1 MAQAPM
7 PMPMPP
13 AGGADPTGGMMGG
26 ADPSGDADSDDNVLV
41 TICSDGQGGYTVYAG
56 DEPEEG
62 SGADMSEDDA
72 DLGPDAGA
80 PAPGGGAPAPEGQ
93 PADSVGSALKIAMD
107 MLNAAKSSAGA
118 PGDADSQFAAGF
130 SGSQSP
136 TPASGPAQKY

>member
-7 PMPMPP
+7 PMPPMP
-13 AGGADPTGGMMGG
+13 AGGDPTGGMMG
-26 ADPSGDADSDDNVLV
+26 ADPSAGGDADSDDNVLV

-72 DLGPDAGA
+72 DLGSDASA
-80 PAPGGGAPAPEGQ
+80 PAPGGAAPQGQ
-93 PADSVGSALKIAMD
+93 PADSVGAALKIAMD
-107 MLNAAKSSAGA
+107 ILNAAKSSEGA
-118 PGDADSQFAAGF
+118 PGDADSQFASGF

-136 TPASGPAQKY
+136 TPASGPQKY